1 MSAFGIDI
9 GSESIKTAQVV
20 KEKVG
25 FRLSA
30 VGMIK
35 NPISDISLANDS
47 DLSLLAE
54 AIKKLKNEAKISGA
68 NVIASIPERLIFS
81 HILEIAKMKDS
92 ELDQALIFESEN
104 LIPRPLSEVNLD
116 WQIIKNAETEKAG
129 KMTIYLVA
137 APKVLVEKY
146 IKVFKMAD
154 LVPVGLETETLSVV
168 RFFNLAYS
176 KSNLMIVNFGLKTMD
191 LIVLR
196 EGSLLTV
203 RSFPTSGEAISRSL
217 SSSLGIDL
225 SVAEEYKKTYGL
237 TNNVEGKVSSVIEPI
252 LSTVLNEVKK
262 AVKFYEERFS
272 DSLKLVVLAGGS
284 SLIPGLVEYFV
295 KALNLEVQIADPL
308 SMFQSG
314 QISPEFRR
322 SSPFFTVS
330 LGLALKGA
338 K

>member
-30 VGMIK
+30 MGMIK
-35 NPISDISLANDS
+35 NPLSDISQANDN
-47 DLSLLAE
+47 DLKLLAE
-54 AIKKLKNEAKISGA
+54 AIKKLKNEARIKSA
-68 NVIASIPERLIFS
+68 NVVASIPERFIFS
-81 HILEIAKMKDS
+81 HILEVAKMKDS

-104 LIPRPLSEVNLD
+104 LIPKPLSEVNLD
-116 WQIIKNAETEKAG
+116 WQVVENADTQKGG
-129 KMTIYLVA
+129 KMMIYLVA
-137 APKVLVEKY
+137 APKTLTEKY

-154 LVPVGLETETLSVV
+154 LVLIGLETETLSII
-168 RFFNLAYS
+168 RCLSLAYNR
-176 KSNLMIVNFGLKTMD
+176 SNFMVVNFGSKAMD

-203 RSFPTSGEAISRSL
+203 RSFPTSGEAVSRAI
-217 SSSLGIDL
+217 SSSLNLDL

-237 TNNVEGKVSSVIEPI
+237 TNNVEGKVSSIIEPI
-252 LSTVLNEVKK
+252 LSSVLNEIKK
-262 AVKFYEERFS
+262 AVKFYEERFN
-272 DSLKLVVLAGGS
+272 DSLKLMVLTGGS
-284 SLIPGLVEYFV
+284 SLLPGLVEFFA
-295 KALNLEVQIADPL
+295 KAINLEIQVADPL
-308 SMFQSG
+308 SLFQSG
-314 QISPEFRR
+314 QISPELRR

-330 LGLALKGA
+330 LGLALKGD